1 MSIARVTLR
10 SITFWKM
17 QYSKPL
23 CLVSQSVTQVICVY
37 ASYTNF
43 FQISNYPQRE
53 FEVDFR
59 DYYNNL
65 PSTQRRSESQRQQM
79 IKNLIDGMGYSWDV
93 LKLMLH
99 RCEQHFQELSN
110 IPSVKFAQF
119 LKAIYNGF
127 IQIKC
132 ERNRVKFFHCLT
144 IKNGYL
150 IDSIGGEVYLWDG
163 NIKYYDS
170 YEFVSAIDCDAYSDY
185 HLQKEADKGVNVTV
199 IDLT

>member
-1 MSIARVTLR
+1 MNYHR
-10 SITFWKM
+10 
-17 QYSKPL
+17 PH

-43 FQISNYPQRE
+43 YEIQGYSKEE

-59 DYYNNL
+59 EYYNYL
-65 PSTQRRSESQRQQM
+65 PSTLRRSESQRQQM
-79 IKNLIDGMGYSWDV
+79 IKNLINHLGYSWDV

-99 RCEQHFQELSN
+99 RCKQNFQELSN

-119 LKAIYNGF
+119 LKAIFNGF

-132 ERNRVKFFHCLT
+132 ERNRLKFFHCLT

-150 IDSIGGEVYLWDG
+150 IDSIGGEVYPWNGYL
-163 NIKYYDS
+163 KYYDA
-170 YEFVSAIDCDAYSDY
+170 YDYVTAIDCDCFSDAQ
-185 HLQKEADKGVNVTV
+185 LQKEADKGVNVTV